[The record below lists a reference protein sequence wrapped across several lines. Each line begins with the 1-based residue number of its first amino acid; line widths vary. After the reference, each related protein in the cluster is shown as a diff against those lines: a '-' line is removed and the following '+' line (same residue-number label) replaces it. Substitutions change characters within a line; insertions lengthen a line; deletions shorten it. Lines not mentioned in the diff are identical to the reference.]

1 MTLVTAHGRRTWLI
15 LRVVGLVL
23 APAVF
28 YTPLAA
34 ARTTPSL
41 SSKSGSPSP
50 WGWNIAMYAHQS
62 DIKHSAIESR
72 LADFQS
78 NTELSGGPYPSF
90 LVGVRRHA
98 TRLEL
103 DIYIARNDLADF
115 LDPDHYFYVVGGQVL
130 LWYRREIP
138 IELGALKAGLLPGA
152 GIGYSSAIAT
162 VGCDADH
169 CQYEDNGTIKYLE
182 TDLLEAGA
190 LTFGLGVRLE
200 LKLFGRQSRL
210 GTRRHSIDLGIDYS
224 YRFPDMSAKTINEG
238 DVFFPTPTEFAVSGH
253 YIALGL
259 QYTFAALSR

>member
-1 MTLVTAHGRRTWLI
+1 MTRMKARGRRSRLI
-15 LRVVGLVL
+15 QRVVWLVL

-28 YTPLAA
+28 STPLAA
-34 ARTTPSL
+34 AHMTPALSL
-41 SSKSGSPSP
+41 KSGSPSP

-78 NTELSGGPYPSF
+78 NTELSGGPHAAF

-103 DIYIARNDLADF
+103 DIYVARNDLADF
-115 LDPDHYFYVVGGQVL
+115 LDPDHYFYVLGGQVL
-130 LWYRREIP
+130 LWYRRELP
-138 IELGALKAGLLPGA
+138 IELGPLKAGILPGV

-169 CQYEDNGTIKYLE
+169 CRYKDNGTIKYLE

-200 LKLFGRQSRL
+200 LELFGRQSRL
-210 GTRRHSIDLGIDYS
+210 GTRRHSFDLGMDYS
-224 YRFPDMSAKTINEG
+224 YRFPDMSAKSINEG
-238 DVFFPTPTEFAVSGH
+238 DIFFPTPTEFAVSGH